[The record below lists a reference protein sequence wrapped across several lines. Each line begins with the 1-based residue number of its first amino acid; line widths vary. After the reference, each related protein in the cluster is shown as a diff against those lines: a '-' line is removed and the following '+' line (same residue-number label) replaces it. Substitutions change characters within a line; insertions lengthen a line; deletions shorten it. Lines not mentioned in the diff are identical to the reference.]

1 MISTKDKTLLL
12 PLECGELFHAVSA
25 FVLFS
30 RTEGGASLVEN
41 SCCGEFYWYSVA
53 DINCSVVHN

>member
-30 RTEGGASLVEN
+30 RTEGGVQVLLRILAAVSFIGTV
-41 SCCGEFYWYSVA
+41 
-53 DINCSVVHN
+53 